1 MSVIDSAF
9 VDQITVLLSPL
20 LVINFSLRGQFT
32 WPRDLQHPPRAG
44 RDRVRRG
51 PPPYNS
57 PSRGASASRS
67 LSLFRGVL
75 ASISVSLYL
84 LSTRLTVRRISLRLR
99 QSPQI
104 RLWACLPTKQDS
116 CTPTMHRLMHP
127 PNVPAQLRNHR
138 NVFHACSQGR
148 APSTASSATASNPPR
163 S

>member
-1 MSVIDSAF
+1 M
-9 VDQITVLLSPL
+9 
-20 LVINFSLRGQFT
+20 G
-32 WPRDLQHPPRAG
+32 
-44 RDRVRRG
+44 
-51 PPPYNS
+51 PYNS
-57 PSRGASASRS
+57 SSRRVSASGS
-67 LSLFRGVL
+67 LSLFLGVL
-75 ASISVSLYL
+75 VSISVSLYL

-116 CTPTMHRLMHP
+116 CTLTTHKLMHP
-127 PNVPAQLRNHR
+127 PTVPAQLRNHR